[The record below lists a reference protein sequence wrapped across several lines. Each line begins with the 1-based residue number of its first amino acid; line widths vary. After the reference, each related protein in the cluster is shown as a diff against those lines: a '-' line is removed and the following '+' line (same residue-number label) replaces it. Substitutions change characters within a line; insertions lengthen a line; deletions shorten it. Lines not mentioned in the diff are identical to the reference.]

1 MKAYRPEQVINGTWG
16 ECWVDGNYFAEVT
29 GLEATVTLEK
39 QEINQPRVMAK
50 GYKVTGYDCKG
61 TIKFN
66 KVSSFAINLMNE
78 NMKKRKQTIVTI
90 ISKLDDPDSLGAERV
105 IIKDATFDELKLVN
119 WEAKKNTE
127 ESMAFTFNDW
137 ELLDTIPDN

>member
-1 MKAYRPEQVINGTWG
+1 MKEYRPEQVLNGTWG
-16 ECWVDGNYFAEVT
+16 EAWVNGNYFAEVT

-39 QEINQPRVMAK
+39 QEINQPRKMTK

-90 ISKLDDPDSLGAERV
+90 ISKIDDPDSLGAERV
-105 IIKDATFDELKLVN
+105 VIKDATFDELKLVN

-127 ESMAFTFNDW
+127 ESMAFTFSDW
-137 ELLDTIPDN
+137 DLLDVIPDD